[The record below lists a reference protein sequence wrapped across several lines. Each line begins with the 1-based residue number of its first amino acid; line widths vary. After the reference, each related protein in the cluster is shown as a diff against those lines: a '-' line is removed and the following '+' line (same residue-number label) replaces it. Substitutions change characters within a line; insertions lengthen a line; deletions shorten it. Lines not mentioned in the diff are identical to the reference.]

1 MALREYQRRAI
12 DMLNDWFSRH
22 ETGHPCL
29 EMPTGSGKSHVIA
42 AYCQEALSEWPET
55 RILMLTHVKEL
66 IEQNAAKMREYW
78 PTAPLG
84 IYSAGLRQR
93 DASQSIVFGGVQS
106 LARKADEIGHID
118 LLIVDEA
125 HRIPAGAAGQYRDLI
140 DDLTK
145 INPALRVIGL
155 TATPYRL
162 GHGMITDPPALF
174 SSLIVPV
181 TYMELLKTGHLARL
195 TCKRTA
201 TTYNLDDVRR
211 RGGEYVEADL
221 DAAVND
227 LKTNEEVAAEIM
239 RNAEDRKSWIVF
251 AVSVAHAYGL
261 RDALLRQGVTA
272 ATVVGETP
280 SAERA
285 EIIAAFK
292 AGEIQAITNANV
304 LTTGFDAPNVDLIA
318 ACRPSLST
326 SLYVQMLGR
335 GTRTAEGKKDCLVL
349 DFAGIVSTHG
359 PFDNPVVRKPG
370 QKGGDAPVKVCPECD
385 TLVHLSVMLCP
396 TCGHVWERKGPTLKL
411 HDDAILSDAADAQV
425 MRVGDWRWSID
436 KAKSGV
442 DILSV
447 RYYEEALAG
456 RIIRETFP
464 LWHGGGATHMAMK
477 RLAGI
482 AARINTSVPNMDRM
496 NINDFETWPAPA
508 EISYRK
514 NGKFFDVV
522 KRTWRKPIRA
532 RWPFGGGLPPDF

>member
-12 DMLNDWFSRH
+12 NMLNDWFSRH

-66 IEQNAAKMREYW
+66 IEQNASKMREYW
-78 PTAPLG
+78 PAAPLG

-181 TYMELLKTGHLARL
+181 TYMELLKAGHLARL

-201 TTYNLDDVRR
+201 TTYDLDNVRR

-227 LKTNEEVAAEIM
+227 LKTNDDVAAEIV
-239 RNAEDRKSWIVF
+239 RNAGERRSWIVF

-261 RDALLRQGVTA
+261 RDALLRHGVTA

-280 SAERA
+280 SEERA
-285 EIIAAFK
+285 DIIAAFK
-292 AGEIQAITNANV
+292 RGEIQAITNANV

-318 ACRPSLST
+318 ACRPTLST

-335 GTRTAEGKKDCLVL
+335 GTRTADGKKDCLVL

-359 PFDNPVVRKPG
+359 PFDNPRPRKPG
-370 QKGGDAPVKVCPECD
+370 QKTGDAPVKACPECD
-385 TLVHLSVMLCP
+385 TLVHLSVMECP
-396 TCGHVWERKGPTLKL
+396 TCGHVWERKPPSLKL
-411 HDDAILSDAADAQV
+411 HDDPILSDAAEETIPV
-425 MRVGDWRWSID
+425 TSWNWSVETSAAG
-436 KAKSGV
+436 KKM
-442 DILSV
+442 LSV
-447 RYYEEALAG
+447 RYYPRSLSQP
-456 RIIRETFP
+456 IIRENFVV
-464 LWHGGGATHMAMK
+464 WHGGSATYVAMK
-477 RLAGI
+477 RLAAI
-482 AARINTSVPNMDRM
+482 AARVNGTISGIENGID
-496 NINDFETWPAPA
+496 ELQGWPCPK
-508 EISYRK
+508 EISFRR
-514 NGKFFDVV
+514 NGKYFDVT
-522 KRTWRKPIRA
+522 RRA
-532 RWPFGGGLPPDF
+532 W

>member
-1 MALREYQRRAI
+1 MALRDYQRRAI
-12 DMLNDWFSRH
+12 DMLNDWFHRNP
-22 ETGHPCL
+22 EGHPVL

-42 AYCQEALSEWPET
+42 AYCEETLREWPET

-78 PTAPLG
+78 PAAPLG

-106 LARKADEIGHID
+106 LARKADEIGHVD
-118 LLIVDEA
+118 FLIVDEA

-181 TYMELLKTGHLARL
+181 TYMELLKAGHLARL
-195 TCKRTA
+195 ICKRTA
-201 TTYNLDDVRR
+201 TTYDLDNVRR

-221 DAAVND
+221 DEAVND
-227 LKTNEEVAAEIM
+227 LKTNAEVAAEIVQ
-239 RNAEDRKSWIVF
+239 RAGDRKSWIVF

-261 RDALLRQGVTA
+261 RDALQAHGVTA

-280 SAERA
+280 SDERA
-285 EIIAAFK
+285 NIIAAFK
-292 AGEIQAITNANV
+292 RGEIQAITNANV

-318 ACRPSLST
+318 ACRPTLST

-335 GTRTAEGKKDCLVL
+335 GTRTAPGKTDCLVL

-359 PFDNPVVRKPG
+359 PFDNPRPRKPG
-370 QKGGDAPVKVCPECD
+370 QKGGDAPVKACPECD
-385 TLVHLSVMLCP
+385 TLVHLSVMECP

-411 HDDAILSDAADAQV
+411 HNDPILSDAGEETIPV
-425 MRVGDWRWSID
+425 TSWNWSVETSAAG
-436 KAKSGV
+436 KKM
-442 DILSV
+442 LSV
-447 RYYEEALAG
+447 RYYPRSLSQPV
-456 RIIRETFP
+456 IRENFVV
-464 LWHGGGATHMAMK
+464 WHGGSATYMAMK
-477 RLAGI
+477 RLAAI
-482 AARINTSVPNMDRM
+482 AARVNGTLSGIDNGVDELQS
-496 NINDFETWPAPA
+496 WPCPK
-508 EISYRK
+508 EISFRR
-514 NGKFFDVV
+514 NGKYYDVTR
-522 KRTWRKPIRA
+522 RTW
-532 RWPFGGGLPPDF
+532 

>member
-1 MALREYQRRAI
+1 MLRDYQRRAI
-12 DMLNDWFSRH
+12 DMLDDWFRRNP
-22 ETGHPCL
+22 EGHPCL

-42 AYCQEALSEWPET
+42 AYCQEALGEWPET

-78 PTAPLG
+78 PSAPLG

-106 LARKADEIGHID
+106 LAGKADEIGHID

-140 DDLTK
+140 DDLTA

-195 TCKRTA
+195 TCKRTT
-201 TTYNLDDVRR
+201 TTYDLDGVRR

-227 LKTNEEVAAEIM
+227 LKTNTEVAAEII
-239 RNAEDRKSWIVF
+239 RHAGDRRSWIVF
-251 AVSVAHAYGL
+251 AVSVRHAYGL
-261 RDALLRQGVTA
+261 RDALCAHGVRA

-280 SAERA
+280 SKERA

-292 AGEIQAITNANV
+292 RGEIQAITNANV

-318 ACRPSLST
+318 ACRPTLST

-335 GTRTAEGKKDCLVL
+335 GTRTAEGKRDCLVL

-359 PFDNPVVRKPG
+359 PFDNPRPRKPG
-370 QKGGDAPVKVCPECD
+370 QKTGDAPVKACPECD
-385 TLVHLSVMLCP
+385 TLVHLSVMECP
-396 TCGHVWERKGPTLKL
+396 TCGHVWERKPPSLQL
-411 HDDAILSDAADAQV
+411 HDDAILSDASEETIPV
-425 MRVGDWRWSID
+425 TSWSWSVETSAAG
-436 KAKSGV
+436 KKM
-442 DILSV
+442 LSV
-447 RYYEEALAG
+447 RYYPRALSQPV
-456 RIIRETFP
+456 IRENFVV
-464 LWHGGGATHMAMK
+464 WHGGSATYMAMK
-477 RLAGI
+477 RLAAI
-482 AARINTSVPNMDRM
+482 AARVNGTLSGIDNGIDELQS
-496 NINDFETWPAPA
+496 WPCPK
-508 EISYRK
+508 EITYRR
-514 NGKFFDVV
+514 NGKYFDVTS
-522 KRTWRKPIRA
+522 RT
-532 RWPFGGGLPPDF
+532 F

>member
-1 MALREYQRRAI
+1 MALRDYQRRAI
-12 DMLNDWFSRH
+12 DMLDDWFRRH
-22 ETGHPCL
+22 PEGHPCL

-42 AYCQEALSEWPET
+42 AYCQETLREWPET

-66 IEQNAAKMREYW
+66 IEQNASKMREYW
-78 PTAPLG
+78 PSAPLG

-106 LARKADEIGHID
+106 LAGRAGEIGHID

-140 DDLTK
+140 DDLTR

-181 TYMELLKTGHLARL
+181 TYMELLKAGHLARL
-195 TCKRTA
+195 TCKHTA

-227 LKTNEEVAAEIM
+227 LKTNTEVAAEII
-239 RNAEDRKSWIVF
+239 RHAGDRQSWIVF
-251 AVSVAHAYGL
+251 AVSVKHAYGL
-261 RDALLRQGVTA
+261 RDALCAHGVRA

-280 SAERA
+280 SKERA

-292 AGEIQAITNANV
+292 RGEIQAITNANV

-318 ACRPSLST
+318 ACRPTLST

-335 GTRTAEGKKDCLVL
+335 GTRTAQDKKDCLVL

-359 PFDNPVVRKPG
+359 PFDNPCVRKPG
-370 QKGGDAPVKVCPECD
+370 QKTGDAPMKTCPECD
-385 TLVHLSVMLCP
+385 TLVHLSVMECP
-396 TCGHVWERKGPTLKL
+396 TCGHVWERKSPSLKL
-411 HDDAILSDAADAQV
+411 HDDPILSDAAEETIPV
-425 MRVGDWRWSID
+425 TSWSWSIETSAAG
-436 KAKSGV
+436 KKM
-442 DILSV
+442 LSV
-447 RYYEEALAG
+447 RYYPRALSQPV
-456 RIIRETFP
+456 IRENFVV
-464 LWHGGGATHMAMK
+464 WHGGSATYMAMK
-477 RLAGI
+477 KLAAI
-482 AARINTSVPNMDRM
+482 AARVNGTLSGIDNGIDELQS
-496 NINDFETWPAPA
+496 WPAPK
-508 EISYRK
+508 EITYRR
-514 NGKFFDVV
+514 NGKYFDVTS
-522 KRTWRKPIRA
+522 RT
-532 RWPFGGGLPPDF
+532 F